1 MDFSKLLE
9 ANTWEILLKGLWVT
23 LEVAVVAIILSF
35 IIGIVLGIL
44 RYSKVPVLSQLA
56 TFYIEVVRN
65 IPLLVVI
72 FFAFNTLMDKF
83 DSLVMIVIF
92 GMTVFTSALIAEIVR
107 SGLNSVPIGQIEAAR
122 AQGMSYTQTLI
133 HIILPQA
140 LKRMIPPLV
149 GQFVTL
155 IKDTSLAAAITLP
168 ELLHEAKLIYSN
180 PSYVNAT
187 IPILLLVALIYFVVN
202 YSLSLLSRQLEK
214 RLAG

>member
-9 ANTWEILLKGLWVT
+9 GNTWEILLKGLWVT

-35 IIGIVLGIL
+35 IIGIMLGIL
-44 RYSKVPVLSQLA
+44 RYSKLPVLSQLA
-56 TFYIEVVRN
+56 TLYIEIVRN
-65 IPLLVVI
+65 IPLLVII
-72 FFAFNTLMDKF
+72 FFAFNTLLDKF

-122 AQGMSYTQTLI
+122 AQGMSYVQTLI

-187 IPILLLVALIYFVVN
+187 IPILLTVAVIYFIVN
-202 YSLSLLSRQLEK
+202 YSLSLLSRRLENK
-214 RLAG
+214 LAG

>member
-9 ANTWEILLKGLWVT
+9 GNTWEILLKGLWVT

-35 IIGIVLGIL
+35 IIGIILGIL
-44 RYSKVPVLSQLA
+44 RYSKLPVLSQLA
-56 TFYIEVVRN
+56 TLYIEIVRN
-65 IPLLVVI
+65 IPLLVII
-72 FFAFNTLMDKF
+72 FFAFNTLLDKF

-122 AQGMSYTQTLI
+122 AQGMSYVQTLI

-187 IPILLLVALIYFVVN
+187 IPILLAVAVIYFIVN
-202 YSLSLLSRQLEK
+202 YSLSLLSRRLEK
-214 RLAG
+214 KLAG

>member
-9 ANTWEILLKGLWVT
+9 GNTWGILMKGLWVT
-23 LEVAVVAIILSF
+23 LEVAVIAIILSF

-44 RYSKVPVLSQLA
+44 RYSKLPVLSQLA
-56 TFYIEVVRN
+56 TLYIEIVRN

-72 FFAFNTLMDKF
+72 FFAFNTLLDKL

-122 AQGMSYTQTLI
+122 AQGMSYIQTLI

-187 IPILLLVALIYFVVN
+187 IPILLLVAVIYFVVN

-214 RLAG
+214 KLAG

>member
-9 ANTWEILLKGLWVT
+9 GNTWGILLKGLWVT

-35 IIGIVLGIL
+35 LIGIVLGIL
-44 RYSKVPVLSQLA
+44 RYSKIPVLSQLA
-56 TFYIEVVRN
+56 TLYIEIVRN
-65 IPLLVVI
+65 IPLLVII
-72 FFAFNTLMDKF
+72 FFAFNTLLDKF
-83 DSLVMIVIF
+83 DSLVVIVIF

-107 SGLNSVPIGQIEAAR
+107 SGLNSIPIGQIEAAR
-122 AQGMSYTQTLI
+122 AQGMSYVQTLI